1 MKKPICLAMILFE
14 EVRKMLGV
22 LLIINIISAI
32 VMLFGLAIAFG
43 NQEWASKAHMWLT
56 IGATA
61 TAIISSTLA
70 NILA

>member
-1 MKKPICLAMILFE
+1 MTLFE
-14 EVRKMLGV
+14 GVRKMLGA
-22 LLIINIISAI
+22 LIIINIISAV

-56 IGATA
+56 IGATIVA
-61 TAIISSTLA
+61 VISSTLA